1 MFFCDVS
8 QWDTQ
13 WKCISIIYFYQMFNG
28 NMIPLYI
35 ITQWNHIFIEHKT
48 QKCTS
53 HMLRRQRNK
62 VVGEKKGK
70 ESEVGDVSVKQ
81 MEKEKENKM
90 VSGGR
95 RN

>member
-1 MFFCDVS
+1 
-8 QWDTQ
+8 
-13 WKCISIIYFYQMFNG
+13 
-28 NMIPLYI
+28 
-35 ITQWNHIFIEHKT
+35 
-48 QKCTS
+48 
-53 HMLRRQRNK
+53 MLRRQRNK

-95 RN
+95 RKGKRIRWQQVGREGGEVGRETANRGSFVF

>member
-1 MFFCDVS
+1 
-8 QWDTQ
+8 
-13 WKCISIIYFYQMFNG
+13 
-28 NMIPLYI
+28 
-35 ITQWNHIFIEHKT
+35 
-48 QKCTS
+48 
-53 HMLRRQRNK
+53 MLRRQRNK

-95 RN
+95 RKGKRDTKRIQAISPWRILFGKREKR